1 MSTPTKHALVV
12 EDDPHIRELV
22 SLHLGL
28 EGWQV
33 TSTSNGLEA
42 LKLADRDTFDLVV
55 LDVMLPGVDGLTVL
69 AALRRH
75 AVHAD
80 VPVLMLTARAEESD
94 RVLGLESGADD
105 YLTKPFGVRELV
117 ARTRALTRRPRAVAA
132 RDTSEPSLR
141 PLALHGLLIDPSRR
155 RVTANSHPIDLTARE
170 FDLLYLLSS
179 RPGIV
184 FTREA
189 LVNRVWKGDTHVT
202 ARNVDTLIKR
212 LRQKIESEPAA
223 PRVLLT
229 VWGAGY
235 KVADV

>member
-1 MSTPTKHALVV
+1 MSTTTKHVLVV
-12 EDDPHIRELV
+12 EDDPNIRELV
-22 SLHLGL
+22 ALHLGL
-28 EGWQV
+28 DGWRV
-33 TSTSNGLEA
+33 TSSGDGLEA
-42 LKLADRDTFDLVV
+42 LRLVDRESFDLVV
-55 LDVMLPGVDGLTVL
+55 LDVMLPGVDGFTVL
-69 AALRRH
+69 SALRRQPTH
-75 AVHAD
+75 TD

-117 ARTRALTRRPRAVAA
+117 ARTRALARRPRASTVAA
-132 RDTSEPSLR
+132 TSESGQR
-141 PLALHGLLIDPSRR
+141 PLTLHGLLIDPARR
-155 RVTANSHPIDLTARE
+155 RVSVDGQAIDLTARE
-170 FDLLYLLSS
+170 FDLLYLLAS

-189 LVNRVWKGDTHVT
+189 LVNRVWKGETHVT

-212 LRQKIESEPAA
+212 LRQKIENEPAV
-223 PRVLLT
+223 PKILMT

>member
-1 MSTPTKHALVV
+1 MG
-12 EDDPHIRELV
+12 
-22 SLHLGL
+22 LHLGL
-28 EGWQV
+28 DGWRV
-33 TSTSNGLEA
+33 TSTGDGLEA
-42 LKLADRDTFDLVV
+42 LRLAERDTFDLVV

-69 AALRRH
+69 TALRRQG
-75 AVHAD
+75 VHAN
-80 VPVLMLTARAEESD
+80 VPVLMLTARGEESD

-117 ARTRALTRRPRAVAA
+117 ARARALSRRA
-132 RDTSEPSLR
+132 RPSTPSDPTGEQR
-141 PLALHGLLIDPSRR
+141 PLALHGLLIDPARR
-155 RVTANSHPIDLTARE
+155 RVSIEGRPVDLTGRE
-170 FDLLYLLSS
+170 FDLLYLLAS

-184 FTREA
+184 FTRDA
-189 LVNRVWKGDTHVT
+189 LIHRVWKGDTHVT

-212 LRQKIESEPAA
+212 LRHKVEVDPTV